1 MKRGFALLSVLWC
14 VGLLSAVAAVL
25 LRAVHADLA
34 QARADL
40 ALARAQAAADGEAR
54 LAILKALDQPLLPW
68 DGRERGGVIYQDEGG
83 LVDLN
88 AASPVLLAA
97 LLRKAGAAP
106 EKAAAIVAG
115 VLASRGPE
123 TAQTPFW
130 STLDL
135 ARVPGIDASL
145 LRRLLPWVTV
155 DSGQPGI
162 DPTTAPPALAAD
174 LPAPAAGDSRHSA
187 VRISARAAIDG
198 VIAWRTAD
206 VRLTRQGAMPYRI
219 LTWTTEGPG

>member
-14 VGLLSAVAAVL
+14 VGLLAAVAAVL

-34 QARADL
+34 QARTDL

-88 AASPVLLAA
+88 SASPALLAV
-97 LLRKAGAAP
+97 LMLRAGAAP
-106 EKAAAIVAG
+106 EKAAAI
-115 VLASRGPE
+115 LAARGPE
-123 TAQTPFW
+123 AAPTPFY

-135 ARVPGIDASL
+135 ARVPGIDTGL
-145 LRRLLPWVTV
+145 LHRLLPWVTV

-162 DPTTAPPALAAD
+162 DPKTAPPALVTD
-174 LPAPAAGDSRHSA
+174 LPAPAAMDSRHAA

-198 VIAWRTAD
+198 VVAWRTAD
-206 VRLTRQGAMPYRI
+206 VRLTRQGVLPYRV
-219 LTWTTEGPG
+219 LTWTAEGPG